1 MSDKNNKSDNVEFG
15 EGQWTPLFG
24 KLNKEKKEASE
35 YEMARLGAEIT
46 LARVDDFEDL
56 NAETKEKGHEKFKQK
71 TKELWKEFVV
81 HGMLGKDKEGKR
93 VLTNFS
99 DLDGDAS
106 IGFLKLAGIDT
117 SNIKYVHQGE
127 FVEGKINIDTG
138 NRWGLVVKD
147 GGKTVFID
155 HHGPDAKKGASSAE
169 ITYKLLTGL
178 GLLDEKKYPYLGK
191 MAEFVTKMDNAD
203 YDLNKGFFEEKFSR
217 TLFGLRNNLSFEHLQ
232 SFFKNKN
239 NNQWDVLDDRLLGKM
254 GKDKTGEKTILEHSK
269 ELQKKVEYSIRSLK
283 FLEKNGKI
291 IDSKRYGKIVIDEG
305 GKIPCGFDA
314 VKAFGCGAYVK
325 WVPKNNFFF
334 ITAVNE
340 ITDDFGQG
348 INVRGNMWIKE
359 NQDESPLKITLDDV
373 VKKMTGDIPSGKLQ
387 GNMRESSM
395 KEMEQPEAKTKESEQ
410 KASKIEQEDVKVEFI
425 TEGEKMRMDEE
436 KERTER
442 SIVSSKLSAETE
454 KASADVLKENSD
466 KILRDLTE
474 EYYNE
479 NEDSVRQKTKVYDK
493 NISREAKYDI
503 VRNLGAFDEIKNKK
517 GTWAEESFE
526 KFALAEGY
534 DELRAQI
541 KSGKTGIETPA
552 LILNSLEISKKE
564 IQKKLDERDM
574 NSDNLEYVLNGV
586 ARTEAIKKYTKIF
599 SAQIELAE
607 KIYGGTLM
615 GEDDKKNLI
624 KFGYLGEGLV
634 HGKALAKEKEAEVLK
649 EIKEKIFGTKW
660 DILSKEEKDKYGND
674 FNQFVKS
681 NIEKQTGDI
690 GKKYD
695 IDEKTAL
702 ALMEHGYYPEN
713 FSIKMKSFRMGS
725 NVYLA
730 GGGDGVS
737 EKEFKQFIKNYK
749 DSFEKD
755 IVKKAGE
762 KAELEEMG
770 ARNLF
775 LGLKEKVSKLAIKP
789 EAAQKEMTK
798 AFAELKE
805 KMINDGIEKSLKK
818 EEKTREQLERITRK
832 FEGGKPEA
840 ENFLKALVNRKG
852 KGISELTDGDF
863 DENFGNIRDFMGDF
877 GISTDSFET
886 MDAGKKG
893 KLKERYKKNA
903 KNKTGFVKFM
913 LDFVEALLS
922 PNK

>member
-1 MSDKNNKSDNVEFG
+1 MSDKNNKADSVEFG
-15 EGQWTPLFG
+15 EGQWTPSFG
-24 KLNKEKKEASE
+24 KLSKEEKEASE
-35 YEMARLGAEIT
+35 YKLARLGAEIT

-99 DLDGDAS
+99 DLDGDVS
-106 IGFLKLAGIDT
+106 IGFLKLAGIDI
-117 SNIKYVHQGE
+117 SNIKYVRQGE
-127 FVEGKINIDTG
+127 LVEGKINIDTG

-191 MAEFVTKMDNAD
+191 IAEFVTKADNAD
-203 YDLNKGFFEEKFSR
+203 YGLTKGFFEEKFSR
-217 TLFGLRNNLSFEHLQ
+217 TLFGLKNRLNFEHLQ
-232 SFFKNKN
+232 NLFKTKS
-239 NNQWDVLDDRLLGKM
+239 NNQWDVLDDRILGKM
-254 GKDKTGEKTILEHSK
+254 GKDKTGEKTILECSK
-269 ELQKKVEYSIRSLK
+269 ELQKKTENSIRVLK
-283 FLEKNGKI
+283 LLEKKGKI

-305 GKIPCGFDA
+305 GEIPCGFDA

-334 ITAVNE
+334 ISSVNE
-340 ITDDFGQG
+340 IADDFGQG

-387 GNMRESSM
+387 GNMEESNIKS
-395 KEMEQPEAKTKESEQ
+395 MEQPDTKTKESEQ
-410 KASKIEQEDVKVEFI
+410 KASKIEQADVKVEFI

-454 KASADVLKENSD
+454 KASMDVLKENSD
-466 KILRDLTE
+466 KILRDLAE
-474 EYYNE
+474 EYYKE
-479 NEDSVRQKTKVYDK
+479 NEEIIREKIKVYDK

-503 VRNLGAFDEIKNKK
+503 VRNLGVFDEIKNKK
-517 GTWAEESFE
+517 GNWAEESFE

-541 KSGKTGIETPA
+541 KSGKTGVETPA

-564 IQKKLDERDM
+564 IQEKLDKRDM
-574 NSDNLEYVLNGV
+574 NSSKLEYVLNG
-586 ARTEAIKKYTKIF
+586 AERLEAVKKYNKFF

-615 GEDDKKNLI
+615 GEDDKKNLS
-624 KFGYLGEGLV
+624 KYGYSGQGLV
-634 HGKALAKEKEAEVLK
+634 DGKAIMKEKEQEVLREAKEKV
-649 EIKEKIFGTKW
+649 F
-660 DILSKEEKDKYGND
+660 GND
-674 FNQFVKS
+674 WNGLSDVGKAEYNNSFDNFAKS
-681 NIEKQTGDI
+681 RIEKQTGGI

-725 NVYLA
+725 KVYLA

-770 ARNLF
+770 AKNLF

-789 EAAQKEMTK
+789 EAAQKEMAK

-818 EEKTREQLERITRK
+818 EEKTREQLERITKK
-832 FEGGKPEA
+832 FEGGKPET
-840 ENFLKALVNRKG
+840 ENFLKALVTRKG
-852 KGISELTDGDF
+852 KGISELTSGDF
-863 DENFGNIRDFMGDF
+863 DENFGNIKDFMGDF
-877 GISTDSFET
+877 GISTDGFET

-893 KLKERYKKNA
+893 KFKERYKKNA

-913 LDFVEALLS
+913 LDFVESLLT